1 METGRTNPIGAD
13 QRHRR
18 RQQLPKDQAELGD
31 ADGAPHAALTR
42 PPAPRAVA
50 WPANY
55 YMTAQ
60 EWMEKVRL
68 IRK

>member
-18 RQQLPKDQAELGD
+18 RRQAPQEQAEIGD
-31 ADGAPHAALTR
+31 ADSAPQAGFSRTA
-42 PPAPRAVA
+42 APRAVT

>member
-18 RQQLPKDQAELGD
+18 RRQSQQEQADIGD
-31 ADGAPHAALTR
+31 GDGAAQAGFQR
-42 PPAPRAVA
+42 RPAPRAVT

>member
-18 RQQLPKDQAELGD
+18 RRQPQQDQADHGA
-31 ADGAPHAALTR
+31 ADGAPQADFAR
-42 PPAPRAVA
+42 APAPRAVT